1 MIKFCLLWLNLFADL
16 LCLLVL
22 GFRSKSSL
30 AAENLFL
37 RKQLAFYKERRI
49 RPRRTSHPARLT
61 LLWLSRWFNWRSAL
75 TVVTPKTFI
84 GWHRKGF
91 QLFWRR
97 KCQSG
102 RPRIPPD
109 LQCLSRKMA
118 GDNPS
123 WGQERITNELVLKL
137 GLRVSP
143 RTIRKYLPESP
154 AAPAGNP
161 HRDQRGSTFLKNH
174 ADAIIACDFCVVAS
188 ATFRILYV
196 LVVMEHASRR
206 IIHLNVTA
214 HPTAA
219 WTLQQLREAIPSDH
233 TYRFILHDRD
243 AIFSTEFDAS
253 VARMGL
259 EVIKTPVRSPQA
271 NSLCERLIGTLRR
284 ECLDWIIPLTEEHLR
299 KTLSAWLAHYN
310 RGPTTLFFG
319 SRPSRSGL
327 KSPRAAPTPEALF
340 RPRKSSGGAP
350 RIERTSPRIQ
360 PLGPCCLTVA

>member
-1 MIKFCLLWLNLFADL
+1 MIKFCLVWLNLFADL

-22 GFRSKSSL
+22 GFRSKGSL

-37 RKQLAFYKERRI
+37 RKQLAFCKERRI

-61 LLWLSRWFNWRSAL
+61 LLWLSRWFDWRGAL

-102 RPRIPPD
+102 RPRIPLD
-109 LQCLSRKMA
+109 LQRLIRKMA
-118 GDNPS
+118 GENPS
-123 WGQERITNELVLKL
+123 WGEERIANELLLKL

-161 HRDQRGSTFLKNH
+161 HRDQRWSTFLKNH

-214 HPTAA
+214 HPNAA
-219 WTLQQLREAIPSDH
+219 WTLQQLREVGVWGQG
-233 TYRFILHDRD
+233 REKEKGGRWLH
-243 AIFSTEFDAS
+243 E
-253 VARMGL
+253 
-259 EVIKTPVRSPQA
+259 
-271 NSLCERLIGTLRR
+271 
-284 ECLDWIIPLTEEHLR
+284 
-299 KTLSAWLAHYN
+299 
-310 RGPTTLFFG
+310 
-319 SRPSRSGL
+319 
-327 KSPRAAPTPEALF
+327 PEM
-340 RPRKSSGGAP
+340 
-350 RIERTSPRIQ
+350 
-360 PLGPCCLTVA
+360 